1 MDIYNLVSF
10 AGLFVLLLLA
20 YALSGNRK
28 AVNFRLVAL
37 CVLMQFVVGVVIF
50 VMIAWVPDRF
60 NPFLL
65 LNEFVKVLIE
75 ASSKGTEFVFG
86 SLSDEDR
93 HGFIFI
99 VQAIPAIIFFS
110 GLLAILQHI
119 GFLPWLIRVFSSF
132 FSRVLHLS
140 GAESLVGASNIFIG
154 VESSVMVKDFIQKMT
169 LSELTTIL
177 SCGMATVASNVL
189 ALYVFALQESF
200 PSIAAHLISA
210 SILSA
215 PAAFAVS
222 KIIFPETGKPET
234 MSTDVRPAYE
244 PTDSIFE
251 AIINGSNNGM
261 KLVSGIIALLL
272 SVLGLVELVN
282 IFLGWG
288 GGLLPWQFDISLSS
302 IFAVAGYPF
311 ALIMGVPPADAM
323 EVGSLLGTRIIETE
337 VPAYFA
343 LGDMVKEGVLEY
355 QRSKVIAAY
364 ALCGFSHIASVA
376 IFVGGYAALAP
387 QRSKDLSAA
396 GFKALMA
403 ATIACFMTAC
413 IAGTFYMKGS
423 LIFS

>member
-10 AGLFVLLLLA
+10 AGLFVLLLFA

-50 VMIAWVPDRF
+50 VMIAWAPDRF

-65 LNEFVKVLIE
+65 LTEFVKVLIE

-86 SLSDEDR
+86 SLADEDR

-110 GLLAILQHI
+110 GLVAILQHI

-222 KIIFPETGKPET
+222 KIIFPETGKPVT
-234 MSTDVRPAYE
+234 MSADVRPAYE
-244 PTDSIFE
+244 QTDSIFE

-282 IFLGWG
+282 IFLGWTA
-288 GGLLPWQFDISLSS
+288 GLLPWQFDISLSS
-302 IFAVAGYPF
+302 IFGAAGYPF
-311 ALIMGVPPADAM
+311 ALIMGVPPSDAM

-387 QRSKDLSAA
+387 KRSKDLSAA

-403 ATIACFMTAC
+403 ATLACFMTAC

>member
-28 AVNFRLVAL
+28 AVNFRLVFL
-37 CVLMQFVVGVVIF
+37 CVLMQFVIGIVIF